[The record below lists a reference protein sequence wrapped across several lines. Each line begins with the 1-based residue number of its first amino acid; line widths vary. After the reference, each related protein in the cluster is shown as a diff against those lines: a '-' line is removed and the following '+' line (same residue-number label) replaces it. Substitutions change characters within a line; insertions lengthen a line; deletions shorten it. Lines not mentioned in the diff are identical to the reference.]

1 MQGKAYWFGSFGLK
15 QKSMDWRKP
24 LAVRE
29 HDSKEVGMES
39 ARRSRNRSSRRTR
52 MSGVRTRVL
61 AIALVPSVALLATGG
76 SVAGYLVSE
85 GLSEHSFAGYSA
97 SNVDVLT
104 RFEAAIE
111 NERTISLRA
120 VGGDSQALAG
130 LKAQWNETDAALDS
144 AERAVSALQAINP
157 QVMASTA
164 AGFRVISEE
173 LPGVRQRV
181 KNGQETAAEVDNF
194 YTEIVSGS
202 SPGLV
207 LDALGAPNAV
217 AAVDTITMLD
227 LFPALDLHS
236 RAVGLGAGW
245 AERGQLSQPER
256 LQIAQL
262 TGAYRNDLQAL
273 TARLSPAEQAVY
285 QHLVSGS
292 AWRIATNGEDAL
304 ASHGEIGAPA
314 SGWLAAES
322 TASAGLLQL
331 WIDSDRQSADVSV
344 AAANQTLSRSILLGS
359 LVLALTIAAF
369 AAALVLANR
378 LVRRLRRLRT
388 RTLEIAEENLP
399 EIVARLGAGQPVD
412 VESALGR
419 LDYGSDEIG
428 QVADAFNT
436 AQRTAVAAAA
446 AEARTRNGIS
456 KVFLDIAHRSQL
468 VVHRQLELLDVAEAR
483 QSDPEHLELLF
494 QLDHLATRARRNA
507 ENLLILGGAQPG
519 RRWRSPAAVEDVVRS
534 AVSETEHFARVDTVR
549 LPDARVQGSVVGDLI
564 HLLAELVDNATAFSP
579 PDAIVT
585 VRGNAVGKGVVVEV
599 EDQGLGIEYAKRE
612 QLNETLRN
620 PPGFQEMTASGQ
632 RHIGLFVVGQL
643 GQRHGITVRL
653 EDSAYGGVKAVVLI
667 PAALV
672 EVAPATGADGPPP
685 PGRGGR
691 HEQLTTP
698 PARRARDVVPRPA
711 GGDGADLV
719 GRRKVEQTAATGP
732 ARPHGQIVPAVP
744 VVPAPPWE
752 IAAAPPPAVPSAV
765 PPAATS
771 APRHGHAPL
780 PRRERLANLA
790 PGLRADAT
798 GTDATGATR
807 AAGHPAP
814 RRPPRSP
821 DEARGAMSAFQRGSR
836 LGRNSASED
845 KR

>member
-1 MQGKAYWFGSFGLK
+1 MAGI
-15 QKSMDWRKP
+15 RI
-24 LAVRE
+24 
-29 HDSKEVGMES
+29 
-39 ARRSRNRSSRRTR
+39 
-52 MSGVRTRVL
+52 RVL

-76 SVAGYLVSE
+76 SVAGYLISE

-111 NERTISLRA
+111 NERTISLQA
-120 VGGDSQALAG
+120 VGGDPQALAG
-130 LKAQWNETDAALDS
+130 LPAQWDQTDAALES
-144 AERAVSALQAINP
+144 AERAVGALQAINP

-164 AGFRVISEE
+164 AGFRVITAE

-181 KNGQETAAEVDNF
+181 RSRQETAAAVDDF

-202 SPGLV
+202 SPGLL

-217 AAVDTITMLD
+217 AAVDAITMLD
-227 LFPALDLHS
+227 LFPALDVHS

-262 TGAYRNDLQAL
+262 TGAYRNDLQTLAG
-273 TARLSPAEQAVY
+273 RLSPSEQTVY
-285 QHLVSGS
+285 RQLISGS
-292 AWRIATNGEDAL
+292 GWRIATSGEDDL
-304 ASHGEIGAPA
+304 ASHGELGAPA
-314 SGWLAAES
+314 GGWLAAEG
-322 TASAGLLQL
+322 TVSAGLLQL
-331 WIDSDRQSADVSV
+331 WIDSDQQSADATV
-344 AAANQTLSRSILLGS
+344 AAANQSLSRSVLLGS

-378 LVRRLRRLRT
+378 LVGRLRRLRT
-388 RTLEIAEENLP
+388 RTLELADRNLP
-399 EIVARLGAGQPVD
+399 EIVARLGAGEPVD
-412 VESALGR
+412 VESALGQ
-419 LDYGSDEIG
+419 LDYGFDEIG
-428 QVADAFNT
+428 QVAEAFNT

-483 QSDPEHLELLF
+483 QGDPEHLELLF

-507 ENLLILGGAQPG
+507 ENLLILGGGQPG
-519 RRWRSPAAVEDVVRS
+519 RRWRNPAAVEDVVRS

-579 PDAIVT
+579 PDAMVT
-585 VRGNAVGKGVVVEV
+585 VRGNTVGKGVVVEV

-612 QLNETLRN
+612 QLNEALRN

-643 GQRHGITVRL
+643 GQRHGITVSL
-653 EDSAYGGVKAVVLI
+653 QDSAYGGVTAVVLI
-667 PAALV
+667 PASLV
-672 EVAPATGADGPPP
+672 DVAGGTRAGRPGAPGP
-685 PGRGGR
+685 GGR
-691 HEQLTTP
+691 HEQS
-698 PARRARDVVPRPA
+698 PAAPAGLVPDAVPRPA
-711 GGDGADLV
+711 GGDGADSLGQRV
-719 GRRKVEQTAATGP
+719 VESTGAIGP
-732 ARPHGQIVPAVP
+732 ARPGGAA
-744 VVPAPPWE
+744 VPAPPWK
-752 IAAAPPPAVPSAV
+752 IAAAPP
-765 PPAATS
+765 S
-771 APRHGHAPL
+771 APRHRHAPL

-790 PGLRADAT
+790 AGLR
-798 GTDATGATR
+798 TDA
-807 AAGHPAP
+807 AGPAEYSAP
-814 RRPPRSP
+814 RRPQRSP

-836 LGRNSASED
+836 LGRDSASEENQ
-845 KR
+845 

>member
-1 MQGKAYWFGSFGLK
+1 MASI
-15 QKSMDWRKP
+15 RI
-24 LAVRE
+24 
-29 HDSKEVGMES
+29 
-39 ARRSRNRSSRRTR
+39 
-52 MSGVRTRVL
+52 RVL
-61 AIALVPSVALLATGG
+61 AIALVPSVALLVTAG
-76 SVAGYLVSE
+76 SVAGYLISE

-97 SNVDVLT
+97 RNVDVLT

-120 VGGDSQALAG
+120 VGGDPQALAG
-130 LKAQWNETDAALDS
+130 LRAQWNETDAALES
-144 AERAVSALQAINP
+144 AESAVNALQAINP

-164 AGFRVISEE
+164 AGFRVITAE

-181 KNGQETAAEVDNF
+181 GSRQETAAAVDDF

-207 LDALGAPNAV
+207 LNALGAPDAV
-217 AAVDTITMLD
+217 AAVDAITMLD

-236 RAVGLGAGW
+236 RAFGLGAGW

-256 LQIAQL
+256 LQLAQL
-262 TGAYRNDLQAL
+262 TGAYRNDLLAL
-273 TARLSPAEQAVY
+273 AARLSPAEQTVY
-285 QHLVSGS
+285 RHLISGS
-292 AWRIATNGEDAL
+292 AWRIATSGEDAL
-304 ASHGEIGAPA
+304 ASHGELGAPTG
-314 SGWLAAES
+314 GWLAAEGTVS
-322 TASAGLLQL
+322 ASLLQL
-331 WIDSDRQSADVSV
+331 WIDSDQQSADATV
-344 AAANQTLSRSILLGS
+344 AAANQTLSRSVLLGS

-378 LVRRLRRLRT
+378 LVGRLRRLRT
-388 RTLEIAEENLP
+388 RTLELADRNLP

-412 VESALGR
+412 VESALGQ

-446 AEARTRNGIS
+446 AEARTRSGIS

-483 QSDPEHLELLF
+483 QGDPEHLELLF

-507 ENLLILGGAQPG
+507 ENLLILGGGQPG

-549 LPDARVQGSVVGDLI
+549 LPAARVQGSVVGDLI

-579 PDAIVT
+579 PDAMVT

-620 PPGFQEMTASGQ
+620 PLGFQEMTASGQ

-643 GQRHGITVRL
+643 GQRHGITVTL
-653 EDSAYGGVKAVVLI
+653 QDSAYGGVKAVVLI
-667 PAALV
+667 PASLV
-672 EVAPATGADGPPP
+672 EVAPTTGASGPPA

-691 HEQLTTP
+691 HEQVPSP
-698 PARRARDVVPRPA
+698 PPRLVPDALPRLA
-711 GGDGADLV
+711 GGDGADTV
-719 GRRKVEQTAATGP
+719 GRRKVEPTAGTGP
-732 ARPHGQIVPAVP
+732 DRPGGAA
-744 VVPAPPWE
+744 VPAPPWE
-752 IAAAPPPAVPSAV
+752 IAAAPPP
-765 PPAATS
+765 T
-771 APRHGHAPL
+771 PRRGHAPL

-790 PGLRADAT
+790 PGLR
-798 GTDATGATR
+798 TDANG
-807 AAGHPAP
+807 AAGHSAP
-814 RRPPRSP
+814 RRPQRSP

-836 LGRNSASED
+836 LGRDSASED